1 MWSIA
6 VSNRSKLISAIF
18 WLSSLVFVTVICD
31 EYYFAIK
38 NMSCT
43 GNSYLQLVFKRIL
56 YGELPALYTLDQIA
70 LCYLLSWMWC
80 SEIICM
86 NNIRFLPTTWDQ
98 GILNSLIRNSGDS
111 GHRVIMLIDW
121 LDALSERTIVN
132 KQKQKG
138 LTRMRS
144 IWKVALV
151 WFQKRIPYNSY
162 SKAFI
167 NMGCSCKRNIKK
179 YKNKANKD
187 IYVNK

>member
-1 MWSIA
+1 MTNI
-6 VSNRSKLISAIF
+6 ISQLRTWAAQAIH
-18 WLSSLVFVTVICD
+18 
-31 EYYFAIK
+31 
-38 NMSCT
+38 
-43 GNSYLQLVFKRIL
+43 LQLVFKRIL
-56 YGELPALYTLDQIA
+56 YGELPAFYTLDQIA

-86 NNIRFLPTTWDQ
+86 NNIHLLPTTWDQ

-144 IWKVALV
+144 IWKAALV
-151 WFQKRIPYNSY
+151 WFQNGYYTILILKLS
-162 SKAFI
+162 
-167 NMGCSCKRNIKK
+167 
-179 YKNKANKD
+179 
-187 IYVNK
+187 